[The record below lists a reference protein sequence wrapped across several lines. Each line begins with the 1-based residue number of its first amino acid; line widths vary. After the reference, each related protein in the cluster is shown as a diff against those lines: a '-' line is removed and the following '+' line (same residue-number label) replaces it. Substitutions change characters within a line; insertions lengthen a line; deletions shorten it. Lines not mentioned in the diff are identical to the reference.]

1 MRIIAGTHRGMNL
14 FAPKDMRTR
23 PITDRAKESLFNVLY
38 KYNLIEDGVVAD
50 LFSGTGSMGMECLSR
65 GARWVSF
72 VDSGRQVI
80 PLLERNIAKAGYGDR
95 CRVVGA
101 NAFKSGAPVPS
112 GCPDRP
118 TYDLVFV
125 DPPYELSRDSSI
137 VSPLG
142 KLLVLVSSQL
152 RQGGIAIVRAHAN
165 TNILPQY
172 GGLRSI
178 DHRQWGTTAVS
189 LLECR
194 PEPHQEPSA

>member
-38 KYNLIEDGVVAD
+38 KYNMIENGVIAD
-50 LFSGTGSMGMECLSR
+50 LFCGTGSMGMECLSR

-72 VDSGRQVI
+72 IDSGRQVT

-95 CRVVGA
+95 SRVIA
-101 NAFKSGAPVPS
+101 CNAFKSGAPVPS

-118 TYDLVFV
+118 DYDLVFV
-125 DPPYELSRDSSI
+125 DPPYEMSQDTSLL
-137 VSPLG
+137 SPLG
-142 KLLVLVSSQL
+142 KLLSLISQQV
-152 RQGGIAIVRAHAN
+152 RQGGLVVVRAHERS
-165 TNILPQY
+165 NILPQY

-178 DHRQWGTTAVS
+178 DHRLWGTTAVT
-189 LLECR
+189 LLECGIA
-194 PEPHQEPSA
+194 EASS